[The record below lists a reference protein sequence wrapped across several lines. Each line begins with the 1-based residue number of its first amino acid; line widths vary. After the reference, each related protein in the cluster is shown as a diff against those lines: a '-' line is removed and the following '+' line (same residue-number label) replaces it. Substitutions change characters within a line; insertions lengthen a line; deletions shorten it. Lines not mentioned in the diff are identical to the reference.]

1 MSDALPPTTTTVL
14 RTLTVATFVVILNE
28 TVLVNALPQLMGSL
42 RIDERA
48 AQWLSTGFMLTL
60 AVVIPT
66 TGWLIRRVGTRS
78 SFRLA
83 MALFLTGTAAS
94 ALAPTFSLLL
104 LGRVVQ
110 ASGTA
115 IMMPLLMTTLLTLV
129 PPRARGRVM
138 GNVTL
143 AISVAP
149 ALGPAVSGVVLQWLS
164 WRWLFG
170 LVLPIALL
178 VTVVGLRALRVA
190 AVPDPDGARP
200 RLDAV
205 SVLLTA
211 VGFGSLVY
219 GLAEAGGEGAAG
231 GSSAVVPAPVAL
243 AVGAA
248 GLGLFVWRQLV
259 LQRAGEPLLDLRV
272 LRHGQYAVALAL
284 TSVAFMALMGVM
296 ILLPLY
302 LQQVRG
308 LSVLETGLL
317 LMPGGLTMGLMGP
330 RVGRWF
336 DRVGARPLVLPGA
349 LVLLLSLAGLTAA
362 TVLGPWWAFLVC
374 HVGASVGLA
383 LMLTPA
389 FTGGLGSLPRH
400 LYPSGSAMLG
410 TVQQVAAA
418 AGTALSIAVLSW
430 RQTVLAAGGA
440 GPVQALD
447 GGVRAALVVGVVLAV
462 VVVVLATLVR
472 GGPGQGLPGGAGP
485 AGAED
490 ARDEEAP
497 TTEELGERGRH
508 TPASLG

>member
-1 MSDALPPTTTTVL
+1 MPEPLPPATTTVL

-28 TVLVNALPQLMGSL
+28 TVLVNALPQLMASL

-66 TGWLIRRVGTRS
+66 TGWLIRRIGTRAA
-78 SFRLA
+78 FRLA
-83 MALFLTGTAAS
+83 MALFVTGTAAS
-94 ALAPTFSLLL
+94 ALAPTFALLL

-129 PPRARGRVM
+129 PPHARGRVM

-170 LVLPIALL
+170 LVLPIAVV
-178 VTVVGLRALRVA
+178 VTLVGLRALRVA
-190 AVPDPDGARP
+190 AVPDPAGARP

-219 GLAEAGGEGAAG
+219 GLAEAGGEGGAS
-231 GSSAVVPAPVAL
+231 GSAPLLPAPVAL
-243 AVGAA
+243 AVGAV

-349 LVLLLSLAGLTAA
+349 LLLLLSLGGLTAA
-362 TVLGPWWAFLVC
+362 TLLGPWWAFLAC

-383 LMLTPA
+383 LMFTPA
-389 FTGGLGSLPRH
+389 FTGGLGSLPPH
-400 LYPSGSAMLG
+400 LYPFGSAMLG

-418 AGTALSIAVLSW
+418 AGTALSVAVLSW
-430 RQTVLAAGGA
+430 RQSLLVADGT

-472 GGPGQGLPGGAGP
+472 GGPAAPVGGAAP
-485 AGAED
+485 AGASAPAED
-490 ARDEEAP
+490 
-497 TTEELGERGRH
+497 
-508 TPASLG
+508 PASADGIPLPR

>member
-1 MSDALPPTTTTVL
+1 MPEPLPAATTTVL

-28 TVLVNALPQLMGSL
+28 TVLVNALPQLMASL
-42 RIDERA
+42 QIDERA

-66 TGWLIRRVGTRS
+66 TGWLIRRIGTRAA
-78 SFRLA
+78 FRLA
-83 MALFLTGTAAS
+83 MALFVTGTTAS
-94 ALAPTFSLLL
+94 ALAPTFALLL

-129 PPRARGRVM
+129 PPHARGRVM

-170 LVLPIALL
+170 LVLPIAVV
-178 VTVVGLRALRVA
+178 VTLVGLRALRVA
-190 AVPDPDGARP
+190 AVPDPAGARP

-219 GLAEAGGEGAAG
+219 GLAEAGGEGGAS
-231 GSSAVVPAPVAL
+231 GSAPLLPAPVAL
-243 AVGAA
+243 AVGAV
-248 GLGLFVWRQLV
+248 GLGLFVWRQVV
-259 LQRAGEPLLDLRV
+259 LQRGGEPLLDLRV

-317 LMPGGLTMGLMGP
+317 LMPGGLTMGLLGP

-349 LVLLLSLAGLTAA
+349 LLLLLSLGGLAAA
-362 TVLGPWWAFLVC
+362 TLLGPWWAFLAC

-383 LMLTPA
+383 LMFTPA
-389 FTGGLGSLPRH
+389 FTGGLGSLPPH
-400 LYPSGSAMLG
+400 LYPFGSAMLG

-418 AGTALSIAVLSW
+418 AGTALSVAVLSW
-430 RQTVLAAGGA
+430 RQSLLAADGA

-447 GGVRAALVVGVVLAV
+447 GGVRAALLVGVVLAV

-472 GGPGQGLPGGAGP
+472 GGPAASVGEAAP
-485 AGAED
+485 AGATAPAED
-490 ARDEEAP
+490 
-497 TTEELGERGRH
+497 L
-508 TPASLG
+508 ASADGIPLRR